1 MLDPTR
7 LKPLGTGLVRP
18 ECVLAHRSGLLFAAD
33 WTDQGG
39 VAIVHPDGRVDRH
52 LARGAPRHL
61 RPNGIALEPGGSFL
75 LAELGADTG
84 GIWRLQPDG
93 SVEPVLL
100 DVEGR
105 PLPPANYVHL
115 DAEGRLWVT
124 VSTRH
129 IPRHE
134 AARPDVADGFVVLV
148 ADGQAR
154 MVADDLGYTNEC
166 LVSPDG
172 QWLYVNETFGRRLSR
187 FPLGARGLGERQTV
201 AEFGQGTYPDGLTFD
216 EEGNIWITSIV
227 SNRVI
232 RVGPDG
238 GQELMLEQ
246 VERDHVAAVE
256 NAYQAGKLDRTLLDH
271 VPAGPL
277 KNISS
282 LAFTGADRGTICL
295 GCLLGDS
302 LLLVE
307 SPVQGAAP
315 VHWEHDLGGL
325 WQRLGDR
332 QGGDQ

>member
-1 MLDPTR
+1 MLDPAGLR
-7 LKPLGTGLVRP
+7 SLGAGLVRP

-39 VAIVHPDGRVDRH
+39 VAIIHPNGRVDRH

-84 GIWRLQPDG
+84 GIWRLLPDG
-93 SVEPVLL
+93 AVEPVLL
-100 DVEGR
+100 EVEGQ
-105 PLPPANYVHL
+105 PLPPANYVHQ
-115 DAEGRLWVT
+115 DVEGRLWVT

-129 IPRHE
+129 IPRHH
-134 AARPDVADGFVVLV
+134 AARPEVADGFVVLV
-148 ADGQAR
+148 ADGNAR
-154 MVADDLGYTNEC
+154 IVADNLGYTNEC

-187 FPLGARGLGERQTV
+187 YPLTARGLGERQTFT
-201 AEFGQGTYPDGLTFD
+201 EFGHGTFPDGLTFD
-216 EEGNIWITSIV
+216 EEGHIWITSIV

-232 RVGPDG
+232 RVDGKG

-246 VERDHVAAVE
+246 METEHVAAVE
-256 NAYQAGKLDRTLLDH
+256 DAYHAGRLDRTLLDQ

-282 LAFTGADRGTICL
+282 LAFTGADRWTICL

-302 LLLVE
+302 LVLVDG
-307 SPVQGAAP
+307 PVAGAAP
-315 VHWEHDLGGL
+315 AHWEHDLGGL
-325 WQRLGDR
+325 WGRLGNRLGDE
-332 QGGDQ
+332 Q